1 MNEDIL
7 KGKWQQ
13 FKGSVQEKWGEITND
28 ELDMINGE
36 REQFIG
42 TLQEKY
48 GYGRERAERELDTY
62 LNSTIRTSNG
72 AGNGAGREG
81 VMMNEDVLKGKWRQF
96 KGSIQEKWGE
106 LTDDELDQINGER
119 EQLVGKLQEKY
130 GYGRKKAQAEYD
142 DFVHTMTEKVR

>member
-7 KGKWQQ
+7 KGKWRQL
-13 FKGSVQEKWGEITND
+13 KGSVQEKWGEITND
-28 ELDMINGE
+28 DLDMINGE

-48 GYGRERAERELDTY
+48 GYGRERAEHELDTY
-62 LNSTIRTSNG
+62 LNSTSHTFNG
-72 AGNGAGREG
+72 TGNGAGGEG
-81 VMMNEDVLKGKWRQF
+81 VTMNEDVLKGKWRQF

-119 EQLVGKLQEKY
+119 EQFIGKLQEKY
-130 GYGRKKAQAEYD
+130 GYGRAKAQGEYD

>member
-7 KGKWQQ
+7 KGKWRQL
-13 FKGSVQEKWGEITND
+13 KGSVREKWGEITND
-28 ELDMINGE
+28 DLDMINGE

-48 GYGRERAERELDTY
+48 GYGRERAEQELDAY
-62 LNSTIRTSNG
+62 LSSTIHTFNG

-81 VMMNEDVLKGKWRQF
+81 MMMNEDVLKGKWRQF

-119 EQLVGKLQEKY
+119 EQLIGKLQEKY
-130 GYGRKKAQAEYD
+130 GYGRAKAQGEYD